1 MRHSIKFKFFA
12 ASCAIAVAF
21 IGIFSALNLTL
32 YDDYYLWQR
41 EKSLDRIYDTVC
53 DAYQDGGAA
62 FADAIARAEDTEG
75 VRLSIVAQDGTVTYD
90 SVVREQFMGADGTS
104 ESLFYGLSI
113 AETALRNA
121 DMERVEKQGS
131 AFVNV
136 SSKQRGEEFLCLVG
150 RLEKDGD
157 YMVAR
162 IPFTYL
168 EQNTNFNMVFLLIS
182 GGITLVFCTILAFL
196 ISRHFTRPLIAM
208 GGMAN
213 AMAELDFSKK
223 YEGTA
228 KDEIGQLGQSINRL
242 LECEIRE
249 KEKIDEMRRE
259 FIINVSHELKTPIA
273 LIQGY
278 AEGLREG
285 IAETPEDR
293 EYYCTTITDEAARM
307 NKMVMQLLSLSKLE
321 LGREQPTLTDLE
333 LDELLADA
341 VSKTA
346 LLANAKELTV
356 QRMPSGLTIRSDFG
370 LLEQVVGNYLTNAIR
385 YTPAGGQIRLS
396 AERGA
401 NGVTIRVMNE
411 GEGVSEAELPL
422 IWEKFYRTDKARS
435 RESGGTGVGLSIVKA
450 TAELLGGACGAC
462 TEAELPLIWEKFYRT
477 DKARSRESG
486 GTGVGLS
493 IVKATAEL
501 LGGACGACNV
511 PGGMEFWF
519 LVREKEPEEL
529 EKNLPQ

>member
-113 AETALRNA
+113 AEAALRNA
-121 DMERVEKQGS
+121 DLERVEKQGS

-242 LECEIRE
+242 SEHLEQAIDDLRQSNDQLACEIRE

-321 LGREQPTLTDLE
+321 LGREQPALTDLE

-346 LLANAKELTV
+346 LLADAKELTV

-385 YTPAGGQIRLS
+385 YTPAGGHIRLS

-401 NGVTIRVMNE
+401 DGVTIRVMNE
-411 GEGVSEAELPL
+411 GEGVP
-422 IWEKFYRTDKARS
+422 
-435 RESGGTGVGLSIVKA
+435 
-450 TAELLGGACGAC
+450 
-462 TEAELPLIWEKFYRT
+462 EAELPLIWEKFYRT

-519 LVREKEPEEL
+519 LVREKEPEDL

>member
-53 DAYQDGGAA
+53 DAYLDGGAA

-113 AETALRNA
+113 AEAALRNA
-121 DMERVEKQGS
+121 DLERVEKQGS

-242 LECEIRE
+242 SEHLEQAIDDLRQSNDQLACEIRE

-321 LGREQPTLTDLE
+321 LGREQPALTDLE

-346 LLANAKELTV
+346 LLADAKELTV

-385 YTPAGGQIRLS
+385 YTPAGGHIRLS

-401 NGVTIRVMNE
+401 DGVTIRVMNE
-411 GEGVSEAELPL
+411 GEGVP
-422 IWEKFYRTDKARS
+422 
-435 RESGGTGVGLSIVKA
+435 
-450 TAELLGGACGAC
+450 
-462 TEAELPLIWEKFYRT
+462 EAELPLIWEKFYRT

-519 LVREKEPEEL
+519 LVREKEPEDL

>member
-113 AETALRNA
+113 AEAALRNA
-121 DMERVEKQGS
+121 DLERVEKQGS

-242 LECEIRE
+242 SEHLEQAIDDLRQSNDQLACEIRE

-321 LGREQPTLTDLE
+321 LGREQPALTDLE

-346 LLANAKELTV
+346 LLADAKELTV

-385 YTPAGGQIRLS
+385 YTPAGGHIRLS

-401 NGVTIRVMNE
+401 DGVTIWVMNE
-411 GEGVSEAELPL
+411 GEGVP
-422 IWEKFYRTDKARS
+422 
-435 RESGGTGVGLSIVKA
+435 
-450 TAELLGGACGAC
+450 
-462 TEAELPLIWEKFYRT
+462 EAELPLIWEKFYRT

-519 LVREKEPEEL
+519 LVREKEPEDL

>member
-1 MRHSIKFKFFA
+1 VRHSIKFKFFA

-113 AETALRNA
+113 AEAALRNA
-121 DMERVEKQGS
+121 DLERVEKQGS

-242 LECEIRE
+242 SEHLEQAIDDLRQSNDQLACEIRE

-321 LGREQPTLTDLE
+321 LGREQPALTDLE

-346 LLANAKELTV
+346 LLADAKELTV

-385 YTPAGGQIRLS
+385 YTPAGGHIRLS

-401 NGVTIRVMNE
+401 DGVTIRVMNE
-411 GEGVSEAELPL
+411 GEGVP
-422 IWEKFYRTDKARS
+422 
-435 RESGGTGVGLSIVKA
+435 
-450 TAELLGGACGAC
+450 
-462 TEAELPLIWEKFYRT
+462 EAELPLIWEKFYRT

-519 LVREKEPEEL
+519 LVREKEPEDL

>member
-113 AETALRNA
+113 AEAALRNA
-121 DMERVEKQGS
+121 DLERVEKQGS

-242 LECEIRE
+242 SEHLEQAIDELRQSNDQLACEIRE

-321 LGREQPTLTDLE
+321 LGREQPALTDLE

-346 LLANAKELTV
+346 LLADAKELTV

-385 YTPAGGQIRLS
+385 YTPAGGHIRLS

-401 NGVTIRVMNE
+401 DGVTIRVMNE
-411 GEGVSEAELPL
+411 GEGVP
-422 IWEKFYRTDKARS
+422 
-435 RESGGTGVGLSIVKA
+435 
-450 TAELLGGACGAC
+450 
-462 TEAELPLIWEKFYRT
+462 EAELPLIWEKFYRT

-519 LVREKEPEEL
+519 LVREKEPEDL

>member
-113 AETALRNA
+113 AEAALRNA
-121 DMERVEKQGS
+121 DLERVEKQGS

-242 LECEIRE
+242 SEHLEQAIDDLRQSNDQLACEIRE

-285 IAETPEDR
+285 IAETPD
-293 EYYCTTITDEAARM
+293 
-307 NKMVMQLLSLSKLE
+307 
-321 LGREQPTLTDLE
+321 
-333 LDELLADA
+333 
-341 VSKTA
+341 
-346 LLANAKELTV
+346 
-356 QRMPSGLTIRSDFG
+356 
-370 LLEQVVGNYLTNAIR
+370 
-385 YTPAGGQIRLS
+385 
-396 AERGA
+396 
-401 NGVTIRVMNE
+401 
-411 GEGVSEAELPL
+411 
-422 IWEKFYRTDKARS
+422 
-435 RESGGTGVGLSIVKA
+435 
-450 TAELLGGACGAC
+450 
-462 TEAELPLIWEKFYRT
+462 
-477 DKARSRESG
+477 
-486 GTGVGLS
+486 
-493 IVKATAEL
+493 
-501 LGGACGACNV
+501 
-511 PGGMEFWF
+511 
-519 LVREKEPEEL
+519 
-529 EKNLPQ
+529 

>member
-32 YDDYYLWQR
+32 YDNYYLWQR

-113 AETALRNA
+113 AEAALRNA

-242 LECEIRE
+242 SEHLEQAIDDLRQSNDQLECEIRE

-462 TEAELPLIWEKFYRT
+462 
-477 DKARSRESG
+477 
-486 GTGVGLS
+486 
-493 IVKATAEL
+493 
-501 LGGACGACNV
+501 NV

-519 LVREKEPEEL
+519 LVREKEPEDL
-529 EKNLPQ
+529 EKNLLQ

>member
-113 AETALRNA
+113 AEAALRNA
-121 DMERVEKQGS
+121 DLERVEKQGS

-242 LECEIRE
+242 SEHLEQAIDELRQSNDQLACEIRE

-321 LGREQPTLTDLE
+321 LGREQPALTDLE

-346 LLANAKELTV
+346 LLADAKELTV

-385 YTPAGGQIRLS
+385 YTPAGGHIRLS

-401 NGVTIRVMNE
+401 DGVTIRVMNE
-411 GEGVSEAELPL
+411 GEGVP
-422 IWEKFYRTDKARS
+422 
-435 RESGGTGVGLSIVKA
+435 
-450 TAELLGGACGAC
+450 
-462 TEAELPLIWEKFYRT
+462 EAELPLIWEKFYRT

-519 LVREKEPEEL
+519 LVREKEQEDL

>member
-32 YDDYYLWQR
+32 YDNYYLWQR

-136 SSKQRGEEFLCLVG
+136 SSKQRGEEFLCMVG

-242 LECEIRE
+242 SEHLEQAIDDLRQSNDQLECEIRE

-462 TEAELPLIWEKFYRT
+462 
-477 DKARSRESG
+477 
-486 GTGVGLS
+486 
-493 IVKATAEL
+493 
-501 LGGACGACNV
+501 NV

-519 LVREKEPEEL
+519 LVREKEPEDL
-529 EKNLPQ
+529 EKNLLQ

>member
-113 AETALRNA
+113 AEAALRNA
-121 DMERVEKQGS
+121 DLERVEKQGS

-242 LECEIRE
+242 SEHLEQAIDDLRQSNDQLECEIRE

-346 LLANAKELTV
+346 LLADAKELTV
-356 QRMPSGLTIRSDFG
+356 KRMPSGLTIRSDFG
-370 LLEQVVGNYLTNAIR
+370 LLEQVVGNYMTNAIR

-401 NGVTIRVMNE
+401 GGVTIRVMNE
-411 GEGVSEAELPL
+411 GEGVPEAELPL

-450 TAELLGGACGAC
+450 TAELLGGACGA
-462 TEAELPLIWEKFYRT
+462 R
-477 DKARSRESG
+477 
-486 GTGVGLS
+486 
-493 IVKATAEL
+493 
-501 LGGACGACNV
+501 NV
-511 PGGMEFWF
+511 TGGMEFWF
-519 LVREKEPEEL
+519 FVPENEHRTENL
-529 EKNLPQ
+529 EENLPQ